1 MFRTTFR
8 KPLAAAVA
16 ALTVAGTLA
25 ASTGSAEAH
34 WRGGPAIAAGVFG
47 LAVAGMAAAAAA
59 DAYGRPAYAPV
70 YGYGCGTVR
79 QPVYDIYGVQ
89 VGWRRVPAC

>member
-1 MFRTTFR
+1 MIR
-8 KPLAAAVA
+8 KTVTATVA
-16 ALTVAGTLA
+16 ALTLAGTLA
-25 ASTGSAEAH
+25 ASTGSAEAR
-34 WRGGPAIAAGVFG
+34 WRRGPAIAAGVLG
-47 LAVAGMAAAAAA
+47 LAVAGAAAAAAA

-79 QPVYDIYGVQ
+79 QPVYDVYGLQ